1 MRADEQ
7 ARAQRVAPGQDAND
21 VLIGA
26 AAEREGG
33 ELDEETERVELGGDV
48 VPRGAV
54 AGRGGGWVAH
64 AFERLNGSAQP
75 RDEIGGMTRS
85 WCLDARRR
93 GLVPHGSDY
102 LSRH

>member
-64 AFERLNGSAQP
+64 AFERLNVPAQP
-75 RDEIGGMTRS
+75 RDEIGGLS
-85 WCLDARRR
+85 PSVGVSRRR
-93 GLVPHGSDY
+93 GCLVALRPGRSP
-102 LSRH
+102 R